1 MGQSVLSV
9 SNLID
14 NDENKISK
22 ENLEEMEDKK
32 EKESIIWKKKFFLSM
47 DLPHVF
53 EKNYH
58 YLSFF
63 HVIQNLI

>member
-32 EKESIIWKKKFFLSM
+32 EKESII
-47 DLPHVF
+47 
-53 EKNYH
+53 
-58 YLSFF
+58 
-63 HVIQNLI
+63 